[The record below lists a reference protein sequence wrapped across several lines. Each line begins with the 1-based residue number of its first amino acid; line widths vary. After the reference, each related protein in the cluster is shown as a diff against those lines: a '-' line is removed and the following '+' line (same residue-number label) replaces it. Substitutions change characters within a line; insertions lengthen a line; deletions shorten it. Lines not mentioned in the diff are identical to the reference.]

1 LNGLAAHRVAIAAK
15 MPQLRGNPNRAAA
28 ALRPCQPYGS
38 NRFPR
43 DGAVGTGNAGHRD
56 CHLRSRALEGARR
69 HRSNDGFAYCTA
81 LFEQSSRHAQPAHLG
96 IIAVRDKSLDK
107 PLRAAG
113 NIGEGLCNPTS
124 GAGFRGRHDP
134 ARILQAPAD
143 SRGKMFELRIGVRH
157 DHESTSLELRMD
169 IATPEHTPMMQQYLR
184 IKAQHP
190 DVLLFYRMG
199 DFYEMFYDDARRAAE
214 LLDIALTQRGASAG
228 APIPMAGVPAVTL
241 DSYLAK
247 LVRKGE
253 SVAICEQRGDPGKA
267 KGPMEREVVRI
278 VTPGTITD
286 EALLEERRDNVLA
299 SVCAGDGRYGLAW
312 LELSAGRFSVMEL
325 ESLAAL
331 EAEVER
337 LQPKEILAPDGAQPA
352 LARSLSAADR
362 PWRARAPWQFDI
374 DSATHALT
382 EQFRTRDLAGFGC
395 ADKPQAIAAAGA
407 LLSFVRETQKSA
419 LPHLLSITTEERD
432 AALIMDPATRRNLE
446 LDESLAGTQELTLA
460 GVFDRTSTPMGGRL
474 LRRWLHRP
482 LRDRDILRSRYHAV
496 ATLIEQAHY
505 GEFAEPLRAIGD
517 LERILAR
524 IALRSARPRDL
535 AQLRGALAALP
546 ALKQAL
552 VTVAEASLLLKLAAE
567 IGDHRQEH
575 DLLRRSIIDS
585 PPHYLRDGGVIAEG
599 YDAELDELRALGSNT
614 EQFLL
619 DLEQRERER
628 SGLSSLKL
636 GFNRVQGFYIEVN
649 RSQADRVPPEYLRRQ
664 TVKSAERFITPELKS
679 FEDKVLGARDR
690 ALAREKSLYEEV
702 LDRLSA
708 MLPSLQSTAT
718 AVAQIDVLACFAERA
733 AALDC
738 AQPELTAEPTLLI
751 EGGRHPVVE
760 RAGRE
765 PFIPN
770 DVRFDQSRR
779 MLIITGP
786 NMGGKSTYMRQ
797 TALIVV
803 LAHIGCFVP
812 ARRAV
817 LGPIDRIFTRIG
829 ASDDLAG
836 GRSTFMLEMTETAN
850 ILNNA
855 TAESLVLMDEVGRG
869 TSTFDG
875 LSLAWAC
882 AAFIA
887 SKIRAFTLFATHY
900 FELTSLAS
908 EAPGVV
914 NVHVEAVEH
923 GDRLVFLHSVKEG
936 PANQSYGL
944 QVAALAGIPKS
955 VTAQARRYLTELE
968 RERDALRKHNS
979 PQAELPIFTPAAAPM
994 VSAALT
1000 ALRAADPDTLSPRAA
1015 LDLLFRLKS
1024 LDRDQS

>member
-1 LNGLAAHRVAIAAK
+1 MIK
-15 MPQLRGNPNRAAA
+15 
-28 ALRPCQPYGS
+28 
-38 NRFPR
+38 
-43 DGAVGTGNAGHRD
+43 
-56 CHLRSRALEGARR
+56 
-69 HRSNDGFAYCTA
+69 
-81 LFEQSSRHAQPAHLG
+81 
-96 IIAVRDKSLDK
+96 
-107 PLRAAG
+107 
-113 NIGEGLCNPTS
+113 NPTN
-124 GAGFRGRHDP
+124 DP
-134 ARILQAPAD
+134 N
-143 SRGKMFELRIGVRH
+143 
-157 DHESTSLELRMD
+157 STPD
-169 IATPEHTPMMQQYLR
+169 HTPMMQQYLR

-241 DSYLAK
+241 DGYLAK
-247 LVRKGE
+247 LVRKGQ
-253 SVAICEQRGDPGKA
+253 SVAICEQRGDAGKA

-278 VTPGTITD
+278 VTPGTVTD
-286 EALLEERRDNVLA
+286 EALLEERRHNVLA
-299 SVCAGDGRYGLAW
+299 SVCGRDGRYGLAW

-325 ESLAAL
+325 PDLAAL

-337 LQPKEILAPDGAQPA
+337 LQPKEILAPDGAQPT
-352 LARSLSAADR
+352 LAGSSAGEDR
-362 PWRARAPWQFDI
+362 PWRARAPWHFDI
-374 DSATHALT
+374 DSATRALT

-395 ADKPQAIAAAGA
+395 ADKPLAIAAAGA

-446 LDESLAGTQELTLA
+446 LDESLAGNPALTLA
-460 GVFDRTSTPMGGRL
+460 GVFDRTSTAMGGRM

-482 LRDRDILRSRYHAV
+482 LRDRGTLRARYHAV
-496 ATLIEQAHY
+496 ATLMDGAQHTAL
-505 GEFAEPLRAIGD
+505 AEPLKAIGD
-517 LERILAR
+517 LERIVAR

-535 AQLRGALAALP
+535 TQLRAALAVLP
-546 ALKQAL
+546 QLHQ
-552 VTVAEASLLLKLAAE
+552 LLGAISSPLLQQLIGE
-567 IGDHRQEH
+567 IKHHNDNHKDDHV
-575 DLLRRSIIDS
+575 LLTKAIVDS
-585 PPHYLRDGGVIAEG
+585 PPHYLRDGGVIAAG
-599 YDAELDELRALGSNT
+599 YDPELDELRLLGSNT

-619 DLEQRERER
+619 DLERKERER
-628 SGLSSLKL
+628 TGLSSLKL
-636 GFNRVQGFYIEVN
+636 GFNRVQGFFIEVS
-649 RSQADRVPPEYLRRQ
+649 RSQADRVPPDYLRRQ

-690 ALAREKSLYEEV
+690 ALAREKALYDAL
-702 LDRLSA
+702 LDHLTARLPA
-708 MLPSLQSTAT
+708 LQSSTA
-718 AVAQIDVLACFAERA
+718 AIAEIDVLACFAERA

-738 AQPELTAEPTLLI
+738 AQPELVEEPMLLI
-751 EGGRHPVVE
+751 DGGRHPVVE

-765 PFIPN
+765 PFVPN
-770 DVRFDQSRR
+770 DLRFDDSRR

-797 TALIVV
+797 TALIVI

-817 LGPIDRIFTRIG
+817 LGPMDRIFTRIG

-855 TAESLVLMDEVGRG
+855 TAMSLVLMDEVGRG

-887 SKIRAFTLFATHY
+887 TKIRAFTLFATHY
-900 FELTSLAS
+900 FELTSLAG

-923 GDRLVFLHSVKEG
+923 GDHLVFLHSVKEG

-968 RERDALRKHNS
+968 RERDALRSYNS
-979 PQAELPIFTPAAAPM
+979 PQAELPIFASPTAPAAP
-994 VSAALT
+994 LE
-1000 ALRAADPDTLSPRAA
+1000 
-1015 LDLLFRLKS
+1015 
-1024 LDRDQS
+1024 